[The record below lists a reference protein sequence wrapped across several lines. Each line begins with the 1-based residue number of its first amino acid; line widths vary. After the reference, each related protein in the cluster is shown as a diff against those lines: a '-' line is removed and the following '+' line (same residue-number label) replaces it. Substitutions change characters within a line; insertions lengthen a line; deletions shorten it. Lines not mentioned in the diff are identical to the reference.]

1 MQNTNTRQRTGEL
14 LKLVEEKVQNLNHSG
29 KCEEIKSK
37 YEKKLLTNP
46 TKSSCF
52 RSKCKAARDN
62 MVEKCKLIQ
71 SDGKAAAALI

>member
-1 MQNTNTRQRTGEL
+1 MQKTNKRQRTREP
-14 LKLVEEKVQNLNHSG
+14 LKLVEEKI
-29 KCEEIKSK
+29 EIIVGRLKKSKSK
-37 YEKKLLTNP
+37 YKMKLLTNP
-46 TKSSCF
+46 KKSSCF